1 MGLREG
7 WGLSHNSKNGL
18 LYASDGSNVIFE
30 IDPESW
36 KTLRKIE
43 VKDKQNKYISNL
55 NELEII

>member
-43 VKDKQNKYISNL
+43 VKDNQNQ
-55 NELEII
+55 